1 MLDEKL
7 ESRIFLNNFKQRIF
21 SYMRRKKEKEKQK
34 EKKKQKQTKNIQEW
48 MKCVKLKSLWY
59 KCYTMWLLESNHVN
73 INLGRSI
80 G

>member
-34 EKKKQKQTKNIQEW
+34 EKKKQKQTKNIQE
-48 MKCVKLKSLWY
+48 
-59 KCYTMWLLESNHVN
+59 
-73 INLGRSI
+73 
-80 G
+80 